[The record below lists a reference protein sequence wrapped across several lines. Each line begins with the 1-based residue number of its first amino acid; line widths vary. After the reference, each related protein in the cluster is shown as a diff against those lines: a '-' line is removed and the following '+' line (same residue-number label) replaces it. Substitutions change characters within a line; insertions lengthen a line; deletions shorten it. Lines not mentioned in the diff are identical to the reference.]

1 MFENIENIKLLSV
14 LRKNSRPVAVVEN
27 RKTHSFFIRVKGDV
41 MLDLYGRKLYA
52 KEGEIT
58 FLPKGSSYT
67 ATALSEEC
75 AYMGIHFEGDFVQP
89 PQAGCYSLEDFPE
102 GEFMGACFAELWNF
116 GTQADKYKCLSL
128 FYSLLSFLSAGE
140 EASYGEKSKY
150 RILDPAIVYLKEHLY
165 DCELRVGELHRL
177 CGVSDTYFRKIFRS
191 RFCASP
197 HSYVLSRRI
206 RHAEAILS
214 SGDFRTIEEVA
225 LAVGFQDPLYFS
237 KVFKKACGVSPS
249 VYSRL

>member
-1 MFENIENIKLLSV
+1 MFEHIENLKLLSAM
-14 LRKNSRPVAVVEN
+14 RKANRSVAVVEG
-27 RKTHSFFIRVKGDV
+27 RKTHCFFFRFKGDV
-41 MLDLYGRKLYA
+41 MLDFYDRKFLVR
-52 KEGEIT
+52 EGEMSFI
-58 FLPKGSSYT
+58 PKGSSYT
-67 ATALSEEC
+67 STALSEDC
-75 AYMGIHFEGDFVQP
+75 TYMGIYFEGDFAQI
-89 PQAGCYSLEDFPE
+89 PQAGCYSLENFPE

-150 RILDPAIVYLKEHLY
+150 RILDPAIVYLKEHMY

-191 RFCASP
+191 RFGASP

-206 RHAEAILS
+206 GHAEVIFN
-214 SGDFRTIEEVA
+214 SGDFHTVEEVA
-225 LAVGFQDPLYFS
+225 QAVGFQDPLYFS

>member
-14 LRKNSRPVAVVEN
+14 LRKNSRSVAVVEN

-67 ATALSEEC
+67 ATALSEDC
-75 AYMGIHFEGDFVQP
+75 TYMGIYFEGDFAQT

-102 GEFMGACFAELWNF
+102 GEFMGACFADLWNF
-116 GTQADKYKCLSL
+116 GGPADKYHCLSL
-128 FYSLLSFLSAGE
+128 FYGLLSYLSAQE
-140 EASYGEKSKY
+140 SASYGERSQY
-150 RILDPAIVYLKEHLY
+150 GILEPAMEYLRTHLY
-165 DCELRVGELHRL
+165 DCGLRIGKLHRL
-177 CGVSDTYFRKIFRS
+177 CGVSDTYFHRIFRS
-191 RFCASP
+191 RFGASP

>member
-1 MFENIENIKLLSV
+1 MFEHIENLKLLSAM
-14 LRKNSRPVAVVEN
+14 RKANRSVAVVEN

-102 GEFMGACFAELWNF
+102 GEFMGACFADLWNF
-116 GTQADKYKCLSL
+116 GGPADKYHCLSL
-128 FYSLLSFLSAGE
+128 FYGLLSYLSAQE
-140 EASYGEKSKY
+140 SASYGERSQY
-150 RILDPAIVYLKEHLY
+150 GILEPAMEYLRTHLY
-165 DCELRVGELHRL
+165 DCGLRIGKLHRL
-177 CGVSDTYFRKIFRS
+177 CGVSDTYFHRIFRS
-191 RFCASP
+191 RFGASP

-206 RHAEAILS
+206 GHAEVIFN
-214 SGDFRTIEEVA
+214 SGDFRTVEEVA
-225 LAVGFQDPLYFS
+225 QAVGFQDPLYFS

>member
-1 MFENIENIKLLSV
+1 MFEHIENLKLLSAM
-14 LRKNSRPVAVVEN
+14 RKANRSVAVVEN

-102 GEFMGACFAELWNF
+102 GEFMGACFADLWNF
-116 GTQADKYKCLSL
+116 GGPADKYHCLSL
-128 FYSLLSFLSAGE
+128 FYGLLSYLSAQE
-140 EASYGEKSKY
+140 SASYGERSQY
-150 RILDPAIVYLKEHLY
+150 GILEPAMEYLRTHLY
-165 DCELRVGELHRL
+165 DCGLRIGKLHRL
-177 CGVSDTYFRKIFRS
+177 CGVSDTYFHRIFRS
-191 RFCASP
+191 RFGASP

>member
-1 MFENIENIKLLSV
+1 M
-14 LRKNSRPVAVVEN
+14 
-27 RKTHSFFIRVKGDV
+27 
-41 MLDLYGRKLYA
+41 
-52 KEGEIT
+52 
-58 FLPKGSSYT
+58 
-67 ATALSEEC
+67 
-75 AYMGIHFEGDFVQP
+75 
-89 PQAGCYSLEDFPE
+89 
-102 GEFMGACFAELWNF
+102 
-116 GTQADKYKCLSL
+116 
-128 FYSLLSFLSAGE
+128 SAGE
-140 EASYGEKSKY
+140 EASYGEKNKY

-191 RFCASP
+191 RFGASP

-249 VYSRL
+249 VFANP

>member
-75 AYMGIHFEGDFVQP
+75 AYMGIHFDGDFVQP

-102 GEFMGACFAELWNF
+102 GEFMGACFADLWNF
-116 GTQADKYKCLSL
+116 GGPADKYHCLSL
-128 FYSLLSFLSAGE
+128 FYGLLSYLSAQE
-140 EASYGEKSKY
+140 SASYGERSQY
-150 RILDPAIVYLKEHLY
+150 GILEPAMEYLRTHLY
-165 DCELRVGELHRL
+165 DCGLHIGKLHHL
-177 CGVSDTYFRKIFRS
+177 CGVSDTYFHRIFRS
-191 RFCASP
+191 RYGTSP

-214 SGDFRTIEEVA
+214 SGDFSTIEEVA